1 MKVELHLHTSLYSGC
16 AMNTPKQMM
25 RRLVETGYGAVYI
38 TEHDAVWREGE
49 LAALQRKFPEIR
61 IFPGV
66 ELSLGSHHL
75 LVLGT
80 NDPDYTRIYDPADV
94 ISKAR
99 DEGHLTILAHP
110 YRWNG
115 GAEMLWK
122 GPPLPDA
129 IEYRTCNQDAM
140 MGGVA
145 LDTAQA
151 LNLAVVNA
159 GDTHTLSFINR
170 FYINTDQDIDTA
182 DDIRQIVLDGR
193 YKLWPVEE
201 P

>member
-1 MKVELHLHTSLYSGC
+1 
-16 AMNTPKQMM
+16 MNTPKQMM

-38 TEHDAVWREGE
+38 TEHDAVWSEGALE
-49 LAALQRKFPEIR
+49 ALQRKFPEIR

-66 ELSLGSHHL
+66 ELSLGLHHL

-80 NDPDYTRIYDPADV
+80 NDPDYVRLYDPAD
-94 ISKAR
+94 IITKAR

-110 YRWNG
+110 YRWDG

-122 GPPLPDA
+122 GLPLPDA
-129 IEYRTCNQDAM
+129 LEYRTCNQDAM

-145 LDTAQA
+145 LDTARQ
-151 LNLAVVNA
+151 LGLHVVNA
-159 GDTHTLSFINR
+159 GDTHALSVINR
-170 FYINTDQDIDTA
+170 FYINTGPDIEYA
-182 DDIRQIVLDGR
+182 DDIRQIVLEGR

-201 P
+201 Q

>member
-1 MKVELHLHTSLYSGC
+1 
-16 AMNTPKQMM
+16 MNTPEQMV
-25 RRLVETGYGAVYI
+25 RRYAETGYSAVYI
-38 TEHDAVWREGE
+38 TEHDAVWPDSE
-49 LAALQRKFPEIR
+49 LWAIQEAFPEIR

-66 ELSLGSHHL
+66 ELSLGAHHL

-80 NDPDYTRIYDPADV
+80 NDPEYVRITDPADV
-94 ISKAR
+94 ITRAR

-115 GAEMLWK
+115 GAEMLWRNL
-122 GPPLPDA
+122 PLPDA

-145 LDTAQA
+145 MDTAGA
-151 LNLAVVNA
+151 LGLALVNA
-159 GDTHTLSFINR
+159 GDTHALSFINR
-170 FYINTDQDIDTA
+170 FYINTAQDIEYA
-182 DDIRQIVLDGR
+182 DDIRRIILDAR

-201 P
+201 D